1 MWSHKAVLTRPS
13 LSRALRAVRPRVKD
27 EALGAEGD
35 AHVKDE
41 ARRVHVPD
49 SERAYKAPS
58 AGTAAPAPNAT
69 TVERP
74 PARAV

>member
-1 MWSHKAVLTRPS
+1 MWSHKAVPPRPS

-35 AHVKDE
+35 AHAKDE
-41 ARRVHVPD
+41 ARRVHVRD

-58 AGTAAPAPNAT
+58 AGTAASAPNA